1 MNTTDLTSRE
11 ITTEV
16 RVAVAPATFPRVLQA
31 EWIKLWSLRSTYWTV
46 FATIGAMIAIALLM
60 GAAAFVAPEGEG
72 SAPDG
77 TSAIG
82 LGYTFAQVVVAVL
95 GTLAIT
101 GEYSTGMIRSSLA
114 AVPRRV
120 PVLLAKALIVAG
132 LGFILGVLGVAL
144 SYAASYPLLGADAA
158 DLSDPQVQR
167 IFWGTGL
174 YLAAIALLGLG
185 VGALLRHTAGAI
197 TTTLGVLLMLST
209 LVQLLMIASPWFTR
223 IYPYL
228 PSTAGERIATPEVG
242 SSVAG
247 APVALDPW
255 LGFAVLLSY
264 VALVMSSAA
273 VLLWRRDA

>member
-1 MNTTDLTSRE
+1 
-11 ITTEV
+11 
-16 RVAVAPATFPRVLQA
+16 
-31 EWIKLWSLRSTYWTV
+31 
-46 FATIGAMIAIALLM
+46 MIAIALLM
-60 GAAAFVAPEGEG
+60 SAAALVAPEGEG

-101 GEYSTGMIRSSLA
+101 GEYSTGMIRSTLA

-120 PVLLAKALIVAG
+120 PVLLAKALLVAA
-132 LGFILGVLGVAL
+132 LAFILGVLGVAM

-174 YLAAIALLGLG
+174 YLAGIGLLGLG
-185 VGALLRHTAGAI
+185 VGALLRHTAGAV

-209 LVQLLMIASPWFTR
+209 LVQLLMMTSPWFTR
-223 IYPYL
+223 VYPYL
-228 PSTAGERIATPEVG
+228 PSTAGERIATPEASG
-242 SSVAG
+242 SMAG
-247 APVALDPW
+247 APVVLDPGV
-255 LGFAVLLSY
+255 GFAVLMGY
-264 VALVMSSAA
+264 VALVMASAA
-273 VLLWRRDA
+273 VLLRRRDA